1 VLPSAPSTSPGST
14 TPPTTAE
21 PTTGKSPAV
30 PAVLSIAIDYSCG
43 DGSTGSADV
52 PTGDLELIDD
62 TVNTIYL
69 CEFRG
74 GLAEISFVASCP
86 SGDRPVTVPASDA
99 GLSDLATLDLCETTV
114 AAPAEPALPAVS
126 SIAIDYSCGDGS
138 TGSADVPTGDL
149 ELIDDTVN
157 TIYLCEFRG
166 GLAEISLVASCP
178 SGDRPVTVPASDAGL
193 PDLATLDL
201 CETTA

>member
-1 VLPSAPSTSPGST
+1 MHPHFPKRTIVALVSLIVAGAVLLMLGSRGDDGSDALSATPATTPSSVLPSAPSTLPGST

-30 PAVLSIAIDYSCG
+30 PAVLSIAIDYSCD
-43 DGSTGSADV
+43 DGSNGSAEV

-62 TVNTIYL
+62 TVNTIDL

-86 SGDRPVTVPASDA
+86 SGDRPVTVPA
-99 GLSDLATLDLCETTV
+99 T
-114 AAPAEPALPAVS
+114 
-126 SIAIDYSCGDGS
+126 DG
-138 TGSADVPTGDL
+138 
-149 ELIDDTVN
+149 
-157 TIYLCEFRG
+157 
-166 GLAEISLVASCP
+166 
-178 SGDRPVTVPASDAGL
+178 GL

-201 CETTA
+201 CETAA